1 MLKISL
7 TAGDASATG
16 HGAGPPA
23 ARGSAAWRG
32 GSRTT
37 ALRMGRARCR
47 AEGGGQA
54 SRAGERSGSGEVS
67 GDKGVFD
74 EGERKGLQLKRN
86 RAMHHL
92 YFTAVQRLFSEKH
105 MTRELIE
112 NIVDREWSMFDR
124 VRNEGGR
131 ASCQNDP
138 ATFRIMRTSQF
149 MTWPEDL
156 LRSYLADLEAA
167 DRVGRNLLTEKYAFM
182 MESTSPFEFRRIRHM
197 LPVPDQDSLAWI
209 REIVNTHVN
218 WERRTDQAY
227 PRVRSKGRPLTSD
240 EDRPDVTSFETYL
253 AGELKTWSRST
264 LARYLAFTRDCVR
277 QGRNLAEETADNMAR
292 AYGYASMRDAEEKS
306 AR

>member
-1 MLKISL
+1 
-7 TAGDASATG
+7 
-16 HGAGPPA
+16 
-23 ARGSAAWRG
+23 
-32 GSRTT
+32 
-37 ALRMGRARCR
+37 
-47 AEGGGQA
+47 
-54 SRAGERSGSGEVS
+54 
-67 GDKGVFD
+67 
-74 EGERKGLQLKRN
+74 
-86 RAMHHL
+86 
-92 YFTAVQRLFSEKH
+92 

-156 LRSYLADLEAA
+156 LRSYLADLETA

-227 PRVRSKGRPLTSD
+227 PRVRSKGRPLTLVSPVLMAYLEID
-240 EDRPDVTSFETYL
+240 DPLKGFGCNDLDPRTQSSACPHIVVVISFGKVAIRP
-253 AGELKTWSRST
+253 
-264 LARYLAFTRDCVR
+264 
-277 QGRNLAEETADNMAR
+277 
-292 AYGYASMRDAEEKS
+292 
-306 AR
+306 